1 MEENNNIF
9 SNILSMSELED
20 ILAYIDFDL
29 RDDSCFI
36 KNIEKYI
43 EFVINNNNILEKK
56 FVVINNK
63 KYIVNIKNF
72 NIKDYYKIKY
82 TNYKN
87 FYKYINKINSK
98 YNNKGKW
105 FFYFCIDQKYKKG
118 RIFFKIDHAYADGY
132 KVIEMLTGKNYTNKL
147 QTKKIGFINKVFYMF
162 IGTLIL
168 IFSHIKF
175 CFKCI
180 YSYLYDKNNEETD
193 NHNEYIIIPPLNF
206 KKVKNICNKK
216 NITIN
221 DFLYSFML
229 NSHSLYK
236 NDFSHII
243 TVSSINISKEKYTNN
258 MLPLFLN
265 VNNTNNFDNL
275 LYNVHNTFN
284 YCKKS
289 MFINLF
295 SSIFLLVPYIF
306 NFNSLLRVYKL
317 IINNI
322 ELTYSNMIGPTK
334 KDIEENINNLL
345 LGANVKDIHFLTVSG
360 GITYNIISYENKIN
374 IIISYKKDKIKNK
387 RYYKE
392 CIIKNIN
399 KFNLI

>member
-1 MEENNNIF
+1 IT
-9 SNILSMSELED
+9 
-20 ILAYIDFDL
+20 YIDFDL
-29 RDDSCFI
+29 NDESFCI

-43 EFVINNNNILEKK
+43 EFVINNNNILKKK

-63 KYIVNIKNF
+63 NYIVNIENF

-87 FYKYINKINSK
+87 FYKSINKINSK
-98 YNNKGKW
+98 YGNKGKW
-105 FFYFCIDQKYKKG
+105 FFYFCIDKKNKKC
-118 RIFFKIDHAYADGY
+118 RMFFKVDHAYADGY
-132 KVIEMLTGKNYTNKL
+132 KIIEMLTGKNYTNKL
-147 QTKKIGFINKVFYMF
+147 QRKNIGFISKVFHMF

-168 IFSHIKF
+168 IFLNIKF
-175 CFKCI
+175 FFKCL

-193 NHNEYIIIPPLNF
+193 NHTEYIIIPPLDF

-236 NDFSHII
+236 NDFSNII

-265 VNNTNNFDNL
+265 VNNTNNFNNL

-289 MFINLF
+289 IFIYLF
-295 SSIFLLVPYIF
+295 RSIFLLVPYIF
-306 NFNSLLRVYKL
+306 NFNFLLRIYKL
-317 IINNI
+317 IIKNI
-322 ELTYSNMIGPTK
+322 ELTYSNM
-334 KDIEENINNLL
+334 
-345 LGANVKDIHFLTVSG
+345 
-360 GITYNIISYENKIN
+360 
-374 IIISYKKDKIKNK
+374 
-387 RYYKE
+387 
-392 CIIKNIN
+392 
-399 KFNLI
+399 